1 MGVPGFYRWAVR
13 RVPHL
18 RAKSTGPP
26 YEFDSL
32 YLDFNGVVHTC
43 VNDWTLQ
50 EQEDYLFQLIE
61 AQLAVLLSLVTPK
74 VLLYVAL
81 DGVAPRAKMNQ
92 QRSRRFRKAQETDS
106 DGIDAVIDVFDRNAI
121 TPGTP
126 FMQRLSDR
134 LRHWAA
140 SQAAVPDLQGLS
152 IVISCDRDP
161 GEGEH
166 KIMEVIRNHPEHT
179 HCLCSNDADLVFLG
193 LVCES
198 EHVYLLRTKPNYEK
212 RVRTDAGPSQE
223 AADVQEAP
231 DSDALPVPEP
241 AASAGPMAEDY
252 EMLSIV
258 ALRAWLCSQFPDCA
272 PNRLLADFVA
282 MCCLVGNDFLP
293 HIAAVDIYDG
303 GLDKLLAAY
312 YQLKPA
318 VNGYLTTA
326 DLTLDLPRW
335 RGLLETVA
343 QEEAEILL
351 DMLGL
356 GWGPKQLP
364 YRGPGPPSSNW
375 DGLSVVVSLVPRK
388 ATAAQLSAA
397 MSKQGCIVKS
407 VHQLKQSRGPS
418 SWLVCFAEPASAV
431 RTLVSTRR
439 METQR
444 LQVTWAVPS
453 GLQFEESPPEPA
465 EAVNWREE
473 LNRSV
478 RESFEYWLGPE
489 NLPNDAFLR
498 RHVRQR
504 RDRFVPLRVFVMFRR
519 LRVWMQDL
527 RQLAQVLASSE
538 LLEIW
543 GEGRQAWVRHKV
555 DHSRRPDES
564 EDQVERQT
572 ACLELLAARRCVDAV
587 LMLRPEYYARYGGPV
602 ASGSPVADDIAAVE
616 HHRSVA
622 FLTGIEWVLHYYVRG
637 CRSWSWFYPAHYP
650 PLCAGLASVQGP
662 LPAPPLDA
670 PVAPELQLLAV
681 LPPQSSPLLPQRL
694 RPLLEDRQSPI
705 ADFYPL
711 HFETDL
717 KEGDKEWQAIVL
729 LPFVDEERLR
739 KALFSVLQETDLS
752 KSKPA
757 QAVVVEESG
766 LRSWNFAASE
776 SLPQSR
782 ACRDAEGVPLQFAEA
797 AAAVLLL
804 ATETARKG
812 GKGAQQGKGKGKR
825 GQNGSGMNRA
835 EKDAKHKV
843 DAAVISG
850 VENLGRNFRI
860 KSELRFAIPWCA
872 ACGLQTLAAEATEA
886 PKLRP
891 RPAARRKEMVTAG
904 RVLGA
909 AVGGAGVAYAA
920 SDSVRGPVDEAIKK
934 FTQAF
939 EDFNDTS
946 REFFENTGDRLLG
959 KRQEPWL
966 LDRQTMKYDEMLPT
980 LVLDLDK

>member
-26 YEFDSL
+26 YEFDNL

-50 EQEDYLFQLIE
+50 EQEDHLFQLIE

-92 QRSRRFRKAQETDS
+92 QRSRRFRKAQETDA

-140 SQAAVPDLQGLS
+140 SQVAVPDLQGLS

-212 RVRTDAGPSQE
+212 RVRTDTGPS
-223 AADVQEAP
+223 QEAP
-231 DSDALPVPEP
+231 DSDALPLPAAEPAAEP
-241 AASAGPMAEDY
+241 AASAAAGPMAEDY

-258 ALRAWLCSQFPDCA
+258 ALRAWLSSQFPDCL

-351 DMLGL
+351 AMLGL

-375 DGLSVVVSLVPRK
+375 DGLSVVVSPVPRK
-388 ATAAQLSAA
+388 ATAAQLWAA

-407 VHQLKQSRGPS
+407 VHQLKQSRGPA

-431 RTLVSTRR
+431 RTLVATRR
-439 METQR
+439 IETQR

-465 EAVNWREE
+465 EAMNWREE

-527 RQLAQVLASSE
+527 AQLAQVLAPSE

-555 DHSRRPDES
+555 DHSRRPNES

-572 ACLELLAARRCVDAV
+572 ACLELLATRRCVDAV

-602 ASGSPVADDIAAVE
+602 TSGSPAADDIAAVE

-757 QAVVVEESG
+757 QAVVVEEAV

-825 GQNGSGMNRA
+825 GQNGSSMKRTENGEDKA
-835 EKDAKHKV
+835 DAG
-843 DAAVISG
+843 AISG
-850 VENLGRNFRI
+850 ERASLHNG
-860 KSELRFAIPWCA
+860 
-872 ACGLQTLAAEATEA
+872 LAAA
-886 PKLRP
+886 
-891 RPAARRKEMVTAG
+891 
-904 RVLGA
+904 
-909 AVGGAGVAYAA
+909 AA
-920 SDSVRGPVDEAIKK
+920 S
-934 FTQAF
+934 
-939 EDFNDTS
+939 
-946 REFFENTGDRLLG
+946 LLA
-959 KRQEPWL
+959 RMSCHDQ
-966 LDRQTMKYDEMLPT
+966 QCSIA
-980 LVLDLDK
+980 

>member
-26 YEFDSL
+26 YEFDNL

-134 LRHWAA
+134 LRLWAA
-140 SQAAVPDLQGLS
+140 YQAAVPDLQGLS

-166 KIMEVIRNHPEHT
+166 KIMEVIRSHPEHT

-212 RVRTDAGPSQE
+212 RVRTGPSQE

-258 ALRAWLCSQFPDCA
+258 ALRAWLSSQFPDCL

-375 DGLSVVVSLVPRK
+375 DGLSVIVSLVPRK

-431 RTLVSTRR
+431 RTLVATRR
-439 METQR
+439 IETQR

-504 RDRFVPLRVFVMFRR
+504 RDRYVPLRVFVMFRR

-527 RQLAQVLASSE
+527 AQLAQVLASSE

-602 ASGSPVADDIAAVE
+602 ASGSPSADNIAAVE

-670 PVAPELQLLAV
+670 
-681 LPPQSSPLLPQRL
+681 
-694 RPLLEDRQSPI
+694 
-705 ADFYPL
+705 
-711 HFETDL
+711 
-717 KEGDKEWQAIVL
+717 
-729 LPFVDEERLR
+729 
-739 KALFSVLQETDLS
+739 
-752 KSKPA
+752 
-757 QAVVVEESG
+757 
-766 LRSWNFAASE
+766 
-776 SLPQSR
+776 
-782 ACRDAEGVPLQFAEA
+782 
-797 AAAVLLL
+797 
-804 ATETARKG
+804 
-812 GKGAQQGKGKGKR
+812 
-825 GQNGSGMNRA
+825 
-835 EKDAKHKV
+835 
-843 DAAVISG
+843 
-850 VENLGRNFRI
+850 
-860 KSELRFAIPWCA
+860 
-872 ACGLQTLAAEATEA
+872 
-886 PKLRP
+886 
-891 RPAARRKEMVTAG
+891 
-904 RVLGA
+904 
-909 AVGGAGVAYAA
+909 
-920 SDSVRGPVDEAIKK
+920 
-934 FTQAF
+934 
-939 EDFNDTS
+939 
-946 REFFENTGDRLLG
+946 
-959 KRQEPWL
+959 
-966 LDRQTMKYDEMLPT
+966 
-980 LVLDLDK
+980 